1 MIKST
6 HVYPWHLSRAK
17 GDKMKDKNKS
27 TTPAPIVINTNRI
40 DSLCHRVTGHIDQ
53 ARQQVQR
60 TIDTQMVK
68 AYWLI
73 GQEIVQ
79 EEQYGKE
86 RSEYG
91 KAVLKNLSERLQ
103 KQYKRG
109 FGVDTLEQE
118 GFEEIVR

>member
-1 MIKST
+1 M
-6 HVYPWHLSRAK
+6 K
-17 GDKMKDKNKS
+17 GKNKGITSAS
-27 TTPAPIVINTNRI
+27 TVVDTNRI
-40 DSLCHRVTGHIDQ
+40 DSLCHRVSGHIDQ
-53 ARQQVQR
+53 ARQRVQR
-60 TIDTQMVK
+60 TIDTEMVK

-103 KQYKRG
+103 KQYKKG
-109 FGVDTLEQE
+109 FGVDTLEQARK
-118 GFEEIVR
+118 FYTIYQCIT